1 MIDEIYLLVC
11 FVAIL
16 RSLNA
21 AYERIFLSKIHFF
34 QKKICSCAFFVV
46 PLHAFS

>member
-34 QKKICSCAFFVV
+34 KKKFAHVHF
-46 PLHAFS
+46 L